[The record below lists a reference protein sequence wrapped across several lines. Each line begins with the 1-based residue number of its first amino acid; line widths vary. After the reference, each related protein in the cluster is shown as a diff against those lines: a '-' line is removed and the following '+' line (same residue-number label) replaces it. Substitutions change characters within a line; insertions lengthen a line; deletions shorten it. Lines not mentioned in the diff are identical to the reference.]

1 MSSHLQG
8 QLIYANRTRIGNGE
22 KTVSLKMALE
32 KLDSYMQKNQIELIS
47 HTIHKK
53 INSKWVKDSNVRLKP
68 IKLLEKKYRQHDFK
82 HCFFF
87 FF

>member
-53 INSKWVKDSNVRLKP
+53 
-68 IKLLEKKYRQHDFK
+68 
-82 HCFFF
+82 
-87 FF
+87 